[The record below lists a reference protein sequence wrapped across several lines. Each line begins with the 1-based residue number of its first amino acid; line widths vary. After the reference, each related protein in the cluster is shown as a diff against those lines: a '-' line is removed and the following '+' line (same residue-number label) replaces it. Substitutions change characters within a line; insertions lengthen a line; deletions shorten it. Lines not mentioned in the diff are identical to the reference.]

1 MKTRRVIYSLAV
13 LIILP
18 LLFSSCRGTVGVVEP
33 GMEIEAAREESARR
47 LWEEGQS
54 RQARGEYRR
63 ALRAYRELVGEY
75 PGSTPAPEAQFRI
88 GVCLEKLDRLY
99 RAFQAYQTLLE
110 DYPGQG
116 ELGEILRRQYE
127 IGEAYLEGRKRWFL
141 FLRIRSGLD
150 RAAEIFRTVVNNA
163 TFSPVAPRAQYGLA
177 RSLELRGR
185 NLEAILEY
193 EQVLVNY
200 PGSEVFPSALFG
212 LGACHYREARR
223 ADYDQREVDE
233 ALRHLRRFV
242 NSFPDH
248 PRRSG
253 AEEMIGNLR
262 DRRAKKA
269 YDIARYYQ
277 RRGSVT
283 GARLYYREVV
293 DNYPDSKYAESARK
307 KLEKLDEE

>member
-1 MKTRRVIYSLAV
+1 MKIRRIIYPSA
-13 LIILP
+13 LILLLP
-18 LLFSSCRGTVGVVEP
+18 LVFSSCRGTVGVIDP
-33 GMEIEAAREESARR
+33 GADIGAPEEAAARLLREEGRA
-47 LWEEGQS
+47 

-63 ALRAYRELVGEY
+63 ARKAYRKLVGEY
-75 PGSTPAPEAQFRI
+75 PESTLAPEAQFRI
-88 GVCLEKLDRLY
+88 GACLEEMDKLY
-99 RAFQAYQTLLE
+99 QAFRAYQTLLDE
-110 DYPGQG
+110 YPGQG

-127 IGEAYLEGRKRWFL
+127 IGESYLEGRKRWFL
-141 FLRIRSGLD
+141 FLRIRSGLG
-150 RAAEIFRTVVNNA
+150 RAEEIFRTVVNNA

-212 LGACHYREARR
+212 LGAGHYREALR

-233 ALRHLRRFV
+233 ALRHLRRFI
-242 NSFPDH
+242 NSFPED
-248 PRRSG
+248 PGRLE

-277 RRGSVT
+277 RKGSVT

-293 DNYPDSKYAESARK
+293 DNYPESKYAESARK
-307 KLEKLDEE
+307 KLEKLDVE